1 MSKRKKIL
9 LAILIFLAA
18 VLVVIVVVVPRLLN
32 VDRYRPQVA
41 ALIEKQLGRR
51 TTIGHL
57 ALTVFPRLS
66 IRADDFALKNPAGF
80 PQGDFIEARRIY
92 AVVDA
97 ASLWHHQVVVKSLD
111 LEGPSISL
119 LSDLRGQWNSADPPS
134 PGDPA
139 PDPSGVKPL
148 FTLGTISNVKISK
161 GNLRIADLL
170 PSGQA
175 GPAFIEAEGVTSQ
188 LRRLD
193 LNALTE
199 GAQAQNVQGSL
210 VTEGTLVV
218 DTLHVTNMVVTNLRS
233 NLRLFSQQVLLDGL
247 EFRCYDGRGNGDLA
261 FIFGSP
267 STRYRTQ
274 TNLSGVNVAKLLD
287 AIPDV
292 RGKMT
297 GVLDGHVALDGEAG
311 HSPDPLAGMSGAGHM
326 TIGAGRLP
334 TLQLDANLLQLFRVA
349 KMGPASGDPYSFSS
363 IALDF
368 TIANN
373 RIQTIKGKIAG
384 NGVQIDATGSLGL
397 AGDGSL
403 DYQGVASVAS
413 SDNALTSILGGLT
426 GATLKGSKMV
436 FPFELKGTFK
446 NTQFTLKPSGSHK
459 GSIGQGA
466 GTGAKP

>member
-32 VDRYRPQVA
+32 VDRYRPQVT

-51 TTIGHL
+51 ATIGHL
-57 ALTVFPRLS
+57 ALTLFPRLS

-97 ASLWHHQVVVKSLD
+97 ASLWRHQVVVKSLD

-148 FTLGTISNVKISK
+148 FTLGTISNVRISK

-175 GPAFIEAEGVTSQ
+175 GPAFVEAEGVTSQ
-188 LRRLD
+188 LHSFD

-210 VTEGTLVV
+210 VTEGTIAV
-218 DTLHVTNMVVTNLRS
+218 DTLHVANMVVTNLRS
-233 NLRLFSQQVLLDGL
+233 NLRLFSQQVLLDGSGIQML
-247 EFRCYDGRGNGDLA
+247 RRSRQRGHCL
-261 FIFGSP
+261 
-267 STRYRTQ
+267 R
-274 TNLSGVNVAKLLD
+274 
-287 AIPDV
+287 V
-292 RGKMT
+292 RDSQHT
-297 GVLDGHVALDGEAG
+297 
-311 HSPDPLAGMSGAGHM
+311 
-326 TIGAGRLP
+326 LP
-334 TLQLDANLLQLFRVA
+334 HPNESER
-349 KMGPASGDPYSFSS
+349 S
-363 IALDF
+363 
-368 TIANN
+368 
-373 RIQTIKGKIAG
+373 
-384 NGVQIDATGSLGL
+384 
-397 AGDGSL
+397 
-403 DYQGVASVAS
+403 
-413 SDNALTSILGGLT
+413 
-426 GATLKGSKMV
+426 
-436 FPFELKGTFK
+436 
-446 NTQFTLKPSGSHK
+446 
-459 GSIGQGA
+459 
-466 GTGAKP
+466 